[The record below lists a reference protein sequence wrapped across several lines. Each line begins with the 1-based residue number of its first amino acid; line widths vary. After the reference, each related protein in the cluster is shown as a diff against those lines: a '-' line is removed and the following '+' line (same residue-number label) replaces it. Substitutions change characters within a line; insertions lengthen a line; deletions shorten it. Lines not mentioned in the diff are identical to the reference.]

1 MFHVRMKDWI
11 RIEIGGTN
19 IVTIDN
25 RRCIGKVTPSSMRR
39 EQIQLI
45 SEVVVATNRYSAF
58 VDDRA
63 TVRCFLDDQEIR

>member
-1 MFHVRMKDWI
+1 MFHARMKDWI

-45 SEVVVATNRYSAF
+45 SEVVAATDRYSAF

-63 TVRCFLDDQEIR
+63 TIRYLLDDQES

>member
-1 MFHVRMKDWI
+1 MFHARMKDWI

-45 SEVVVATNRYSAF
+45 SEVVAAIDQYSTSVDHQATIH
-58 VDDRA
+58 
-63 TVRCFLDDQEIR
+63 CFLDDQEIG